1 MQLVYALSLGGLVLH
16 PVLAQLSL
24 PSSAWLPPNSSTGTR
39 SSNGTT
45 PNSQWATTVGNLL
58 YFYEAQRSGKLP
70 SNNRVPWRND
80 SALDDGKDVGL
91 DLTGGYYDAGDYV
104 KYTFPMSFSIMS
116 ICLGALVSGRGYDLA
131 NQTAYL
137 DGTLRWGLDWLMKA
151 HPSPNTF
158 FVEVGDGNIDNNYWG
173 GDRTIPTPRPS
184 YPINNTS
191 PGTDAAAQG
200 AATFAACS
208 ALYNNRTLSASSSTS
223 ALQNSS
229 YAALLQGHARD
240 LYSFA
245 TSARMQLYQQ
255 SVPTAGDAY
264 ASSGY
269 MDELAIAAMF
279 LALSETSSNASSY
292 YADSVKWYY
301 SGGLGSMLQAGQETV
316 FNWDSKTPAVPL
328 LGAALANA
336 YPNVVSGSNATL
348 NSWQSAIENY
358 FNVFINKKGRSYM
371 TQGGLL
377 YFPGDS
383 DEASLNPALN
393 VAMLMATY
401 AATGVQS
408 GQMDKYRTYALGQL
422 SYAMGKNPMNV
433 PYVVGTHPNSPVN
446 PHSAISTGWVPPNP
460 SVIAPTN
467 YDTDPPQEAYV
478 LYGGVVGGPDDQ
490 DQFWD
495 LRSDWVQNEVA
506 LDYNAPLLTLA
517 ANALLISSPDPY
529 YTQVQAGSYAAVRPS
544 GYPCDAAVST
554 GCTHK
559 GGLTTGAQIA
569 IGVVVGVV
577 GLMLLVVAAYW
588 WWRRT
593 HQNQNRNWRKGRL

>member
-1 MQLVYALSLGGLVLH
+1 MGPLSVISLGLLALR
-16 PVLAQLSL
+16 PVLAQLPL
-24 PSSAWLPPNSSTGTR
+24 PPSPWLPPTSSVGTQ

-45 PNSQWATTVGNLL
+45 PNSQWGNTVGNLL
-58 YFYEAQRSGKLP
+58 YFYDAQRSGKLP
-70 SNNRVPWRND
+70 SSNRVPWRND

-116 ICLGALVSGRGYDLA
+116 ICFGALASGRGYDLA

-137 DGTLRWGLDWLMKA
+137 DDTLRWGLDWLMKA

-158 FVEVGDGNIDNNYWG
+158 YVEVGDGDVDNNYWG

-184 YPINNTS
+184 YQINNTS

-200 AATFAACS
+200 AAAFAACS

-223 ALQNSS
+223 SLQNST
-229 YAALLQGHARD
+229 YATLLQGHARD

-255 SVPTAGDAY
+255 SVPPAGDAY

-269 MDELAIAAMF
+269 MDELAVAAMF
-279 LALSETSSNASSY
+279 LALSETGTNASAY
-292 YADSVKWYY
+292 YADGVKWYY
-301 SGGLGSMLQAGQETV
+301 SGGLGSMMQPGQETV

-348 NSWQSAIENY
+348 NSWQTVLENY
-358 FNVFINKKGRSYM
+358 FNVFINKNGRSFL
-371 TQGGLL
+371 TKGGLL

-401 AATGVQS
+401 ATTGVQS
-408 GQMDKYRTYALGQL
+408 GQMDKYRAYAQGQL

-446 PHSAISTGWVPPNP
+446 PHSAISTGWVPPSSSNL
-460 SVIAPTN
+460 APTN

-478 LYGGVVGGPDDQ
+478 LYGGVAGGPNSEDL
-490 DQFWD
+490 FWD

-506 LDYNAPLLTLA
+506 LDYNAPMLTLA
-517 ANALLISSPDPY
+517 ANALAIGSSDPY
-529 YTQVQAGSYAAVRPS
+529 YTQVQAGSYAAVKPS

-554 GCTHK
+554 GCKGHS

-569 IGVVVGVV
+569 IGVVVGLV
-577 GLMLLVVAAYW
+577 GLMLLAAAAYW
-588 WWRRT
+588 WWTRK
-593 HQNQNRNWRKGRL
+593 NQRKGKY

>member
-1 MQLVYALSLGGLVLH
+1 MLLLYAISLGGLLH

-24 PSSAWLPPNSSTGTR
+24 PTSSWLPPNSSAATQ
-39 SSNGTT
+39 SSNGTS
-45 PNSQWATTVGNLL
+45 PNSQWVTTLGDLL
-58 YFYEAQRSGKLP
+58 YFYDAQRSGKLP

-91 DLTGGYYDAGDYV
+91 DLTGGFYDAGDYV

-116 ICLGALVSGRGYDLA
+116 ICLGALASGRGYDLA
-131 NQTAYL
+131 NQTAFL
-137 DGTLRWGLDWLMKA
+137 DSTLRWGLDWLMKA

-158 FVEVGDGNIDNNYWG
+158 FVEVADGNVDNNYWG

-184 YPINNTS
+184 YQINSTS

-200 AATFAACS
+200 AAAFAACS

-223 ALQNSS
+223 SLQNSS

-245 TSARMQLYQQ
+245 TGARMQLYQQ

-269 MDELAIAAMF
+269 MDELAVAAMF
-279 LALSETSSNASSY
+279 LALSETNSNASTY

-301 SGGLGSMLQAGQETV
+301 SGDLGSLLQAGQETV

-348 NSWQSAIENY
+348 NTWQTALENY
-358 FNVFINKKGRSYM
+358 FNVFINKNGRSFL
-371 TQGGLL
+371 TPGGLL

-383 DEASLNPALN
+383 DEASLNPALTT
-393 VAMLMATY
+393 AMLMTTY
-401 AATGVQS
+401 AATGIQS
-408 GQMDKYRTYALGQL
+408 GQMDKYRTYAQGQL
-422 SYAMGKNPMNV
+422 NYAMGKNPMNV
-433 PYVVGTHPNSPVN
+433 PYVVGLHPNSPAN

-460 SVIAPTN
+460 SVLAPTN

-478 LYGGVVGGPDDQ
+478 LYGGVVGGPDTR

-495 LRSDWVQNEVA
+495 LRSDWAQNEVA

-517 ANALLISSPDPY
+517 ANALLIGSPDPY

-544 GYPCDAAVST
+544 GYPCDAAVTT
-554 GCTHK
+554 GCKHS
-559 GGLTTGAQIA
+559 GGLSTGAQIA
-569 IGVVVGVV
+569 VGVVVGTI
-577 GLMLLVVAAYW
+577 GLMLVAGAAYW
-588 WWRRT
+588 WWVKK
-593 HQNQNRNWRKGRL
+593 HSGRGKYGY